1 MTDRQMK
8 AEIGKLKNRLDA
20 QRLVNRELLRRVE
33 MLTEDVRTLTTAI
46 VKQANEVK
54 Q

>member
-1 MTDRQMK
+1 MTDGQIK

-20 QRLVNRELLRRVE
+20 QEQLNRELFRRVD
-33 MLTEDVRTLTTAI
+33 MLTEDVRTLTTALI
-46 VKQANEVK
+46 KQETAK

>member
-8 AEIGKLKNRLDA
+8 AEIGKLKNRLDT
-20 QRLVNRELLRRVE
+20 QENLTRELFRRVE